1 VSDDRLGWVHYNH
14 GEVGARPRPPVEST
28 RTRRREEWEAARRGA
43 TTTAG
48 QVVRSLLESRARLS
62 ALQQDI
68 LQVLSEEG
76 GAKLLDQVTTIR
88 IKRGVL
94 QIETGDAVA
103 LYDLRLRWEQRILR
117 AVKEQ
122 LPGIGVQAIRFALAG
137 NGGRAVSEK

>member
-1 VSDDRLGWVHYNH
+1 
-14 GEVGARPRPPVEST
+14 
-28 RTRRREEWEAARRGA
+28 
-43 TTTAG
+43 
-48 QVVRSLLESRARLS
+48 
-62 ALQQDI
+62 LQQDI